1 MHRST
6 PQAPQHA
13 VTRSVPGLSG
23 VQIGS
28 LFRRVLESEA
38 LEREVHA
45 ARGCQLRRLVRIFWK
60 TFENSHCPSLASKD
74 PAWRRPGPGLTS
86 TPLRTQV
93 PCSARA
99 GTRRSVSP
107 AGPGRGQGA
116 SRGLCSGARLS
127 ASQVQKRRRRP
138 PRVVSGGQLASE
150 WNGEA

>member
-1 MHRST
+1 MHKST

-13 VTRSVPGLSG
+13 VTRPVPGLSG

-28 LFRRVLESEA
+28 LFRRVLESEG

-45 ARGCQLRRLVRIFWK
+45 ARRCQLRRLVRIFWK
-60 TFENSHCPSLASKD
+60 TFENSHCPSLASED
-74 PAWRRPGPGLTS
+74 PAWRRPGLAS
-86 TPLRTQV
+86 APLWTQV

-99 GTRRSVSP
+99 GTHRSVSP

-138 PRVVSGGQLASE
+138 PRVVSGGRLASE

>member
-13 VTRSVPGLSG
+13 VTRPVPGLSG

-28 LFRRVLESEA
+28 LFRRVLESEG

-45 ARGCQLRRLVRIFWK
+45 ARRCQLRRLVRIFWK
-60 TFENSHCPSLASKD
+60 TFENSHCPSLASED
-74 PAWRRPGPGLTS
+74 PAWRRPGLAS
-86 TPLRTQV
+86 APLWTQV

-127 ASQVQKRRRRP
+127 ASQVQKRRRQP
-138 PRVVSGGQLASE
+138 PRVVSGGRLASE